1 MKLTTVALLLLTQTV
16 QRTCPAPCN
25 SVPSSFAH
33 QKAQSL
39 MYSLP
44 PKIALDLWSVVFLL
58 LSYETISSRSRG
70 TVVVA
75 FTALSTQAGTHSI
88 LSRSLL
94 SDCPIHFFILLLPLP
109 QFLPLFN
116 IYPAIAAVFLKPP
129 QLLSCTRWG
138 TNIHMRKRRQNK
150 ESMGASV
157 TQAAYVTNVAL
168 LTFLTPSQR

>member
-39 MYSLP
+39 MYSP
-44 PKIALDLWSVVFLL
+44 PTKIALDLWSFFFYSSPMRPSALGAEELWLL
-58 LSYETISSRSRG
+58 CSLLYLHR
-70 TVVVA
+70 
-75 FTALSTQAGTHSI
+75 QAHSI

-94 SDCPIHFFILLLPLP
+94 NDCTIHFFILLLPLP

-116 IYPAIAAVFLKPP
+116 IYPVIAAVFLKPP

-138 TNIHMRKRRQNK
+138 TNIHMRKRRQNNK

-157 TQAAYVTNVAL
+157 TRAAYVTWL
-168 LTFLTPSQR
+168 C